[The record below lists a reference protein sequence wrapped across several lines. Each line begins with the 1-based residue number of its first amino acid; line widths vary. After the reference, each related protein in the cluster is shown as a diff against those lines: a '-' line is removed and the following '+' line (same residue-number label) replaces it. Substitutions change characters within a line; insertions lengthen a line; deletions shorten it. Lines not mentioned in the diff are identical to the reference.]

1 MKKHIAPLGLAAL
14 ILTGCSAP
22 AASPQPSAPS
32 VESATT
38 SSPTASATATAAAT
52 RSARG
57 NLIKKMGQP
66 AGFTSDDGG
75 TQAATFVIKSIAP
88 IKCTEP
94 YAQPAKN
101 GHFLA
106 ATVDLQT
113 FPVLADSSSPMV
125 MMQSPNWKFIASNG
139 TTFNAD
145 LGGNSYGCI
154 PEAEM
159 IPGRVGPG
167 EKVTGKIV
175 FDVPA
180 TTGILA
186 FGVNGGTD
194 WEWVI
199 PTK

>member
-14 ILTGCSAP
+14 ILTGCSGP

-32 VESATT
+32 VEPATT
-38 SSPTASATATAAAT
+38 QSAMPSPSASATASAAAT

-57 NLIKKMGQP
+57 NLIKKIGQP

-113 FPVLADSSSPMV
+113 FPVLADSSNPMV

-159 IPGRVGPG
+159 IPGRS
-167 EKVTGKIV
+167 
-175 FDVPA
+175 VP
-180 TTGILA
+180 
-186 FGVNGGTD
+186 V
-194 WEWVI
+194 
-199 PTK
+199 KR

>member
-1 MKKHIAPLGLAAL
+1 MAP
-14 ILTGCSAP
+14 TK
-22 AASPQPSAPS
+22 
-32 VESATT
+32 
-38 SSPTASATATAAAT
+38 
-52 RSARG
+52 SARG
-57 NLIKKMGQP
+57 NLIKTMGQP
-66 AGFTSDDGG
+66 AGFTSDDGT
-75 TQAATFVIKSIAP
+75 TQAATFVIKSVAP
-88 IKCTEP
+88 VKCTEA

-113 FPVLADSSSPMV
+113 FPALESISPV

-145 LGGNSYGCI
+145 LGGNSYGCL

-159 IPGRVGPG
+159 IPARVGPG

-186 FGVNGGTD
+186 FGIDGTTQ

-199 PTK
+199 PAK